1 VTATPIYDRLWAE
14 SRGGVYVVDP
24 NRRRPPFMVVPTFPP
39 MAANGWDPGCLTT
52 AGSVWHVP
60 TPPSPNRINLTTARL
75 MAASQRRSGQSYA
88 ADILSTLIAGYTRL
102 ARAAGEITDD
112 TPEAYK

>member
-1 VTATPIYDRLWAE
+1 MLICSILRTKM
-14 SRGGVYVVDP
+14 
-24 NRRRPPFMVVPTFPP
+24 RRRLTVFGQCRLFHTVPD
-39 MAANGWDPGCLTT
+39 GGTT
-52 AGSVWHVP
+52 V
-60 TPPSPNRINLTTARL
+60 TENRINLSTARA

-88 ADILSTLIAGYTRL
+88 ADILTTLIAGYTRL

>member
-1 VTATPIYDRLWAE
+1 VEGIKP
-14 SRGGVYVVDP
+14 S
-24 NRRRPPFMVVPTFPP
+24 RPPPFGHCERCGSAVVTE
-39 MAANGWDPGCLTT
+39 
-52 AGSVWHVP
+52 
-60 TPPSPNRINLTTARL
+60 NRINLSTARA

-88 ADILSTLIAGYTRL
+88 ADILTTLITGYTRL